1 MLMNTT
7 SARSRVFPKIH
18 SSYVVFLKPVI
29 QRRHR
34 DQQHHRV
41 MQYCAPERQSE
52 QRIGDPEHK
61 LKHNQ
66 SQHVFADCV
75 CSLLAKPCQFE
86 VGFFPRKETLHEEIE
101 IY

>member
-1 MLMNTT
+1 MNTT
-7 SARSRVFPKIH
+7 STKSRVFPTIH
-18 SSYVVFLKPVI
+18 LSYVLFLKPVI

-34 DQQHHRV
+34 DQQQNHRV
-41 MQYCAPERQSE
+41 MQYCARERQSE
-52 QRIGDPEHK
+52 QRIGDTEHK

-86 VGFFPRKETLHEEIE
+86 VEFFPRKETLHEEIE